1 MVGGSKTSIILM
13 ALVLLLQVFYAISSI
28 NFDEVVQPC
37 NGSIAECNE
46 EDGLLMDSEI
56 SRRILAAQGYAHFIT
71 YPPLKAD
78 SACSNGARGDPYHC
92 APRRANNYRPGCSH
106 YYGCK

>member
-46 EDGLLMDSEI
+46 EDELLMDSEI
-56 SRRILAAQGYAHFIT
+56 SRRILAPARFIT
-71 YPPLKAD
+71 PPALKRD
-78 SACSNGARGDPYHC
+78 SACPNGARGDPYHC
-92 APRRANNYRPGCSH
+92 GPRPAGSYNSGCSKH
-106 YYGCK
+106 YLCRS